1 MVSRTRIRVAA
12 YCRVSTNDQENSL
25 PNQEKYFR
33 ELIAVNKDW
42 TLVDIYSDEAK
53 SGTDT
58 KNRHGFNRMI
68 ANAMAGEID
77 LIVTKAVSR
86 FARNTV
92 DSLKITRDLKEK
104 GVYVKFTLDNIDTR
118 DNDCD
123 LKLTIFAMIAQEE
136 SRKTSVSVK
145 WGQKRRMEQGIVFGR
160 NSMYGYKIL
169 EGKLDIIEEEAEIV
183 RKIFNMYA
191 DGKGSHIIAS
201 ELKEKGIKSKFK
213 NDWSNTVILRLLRNE
228 KYVGDLVQ
236 KKTFTPNYL
245 THDKKYNRGE
255 EEKIPLIN
263 HHRGIVGRE
272 LWNKVQERLIENTLP
287 DAIKKK
293 HSNRYWCSGKILCG
307 VCREKFVSKTKNLK
321 NNTKYRAWR
330 CIKAAMHG
338 SDAEKG
344 GCLSESVNEKV
355 LLSSMQYVL
364 SILNL
369 DKDLIKREMLEEIQS
384 LESIGDTTNEIKQLE
399 ASIKK
404 QKEKIDR
411 LIDLRTDREITKE
424 QLEKKQG
431 ICNEEINRLNA
442 NIDNLRNLDK
452 RQNKQISEIKRY
464 MNEIDRILEFNDLS
478 VNEIVFTDL
487 LKRIVVSNANILEIY
502 LKAIPTGIKLHY
514 KSSGKM
520 DTYKVTFDR
529 VEFIDAMKEEK

>member
-1 MVSRTRIRVAA
+1 MVSRTKIRVAA

-33 ELIAVNKDW
+33 ELIAGNKDW
-42 TLVDIYSDEAK
+42 VLVDIYSDEAK
-53 SGTDT
+53 SGTNT
-58 KNRHGFNRMI
+58 KKRHGFNRMI

-92 DSLKITRDLKEK
+92 DSLQITRDLKEK

-118 DNDCD
+118 DKDCD

-136 SRKTSVSVK
+136 SRKTSESVK
-145 WGQKRRMEQGIVFGR
+145 WGQKASMEQGIVFGR
-160 NSMYGYKIL
+160 NSMYGYKIQG
-169 EGKLDIIEEEAEIV
+169 GKLDIIKEEAETV
-183 RKIFNMYA
+183 KEIFRMYA
-191 DGKGSHIIAS
+191 DGKGSNIIAR

-228 KYVGDLVQ
+228 KYVGDLIQ

-255 EEKIPLIN
+255 EEKILLLN
-263 HHRGIVGRE
+263 HHTGIVSRE

-293 HSNRYWCSGKILCG
+293 HSNRYWCSGKIQCG
-307 VCREKFVSKTKNLK
+307 VCLEKFVSKTKNLK

-338 SDAEKG
+338 ADVEKG

-355 LLSSMQYVL
+355 ILSSMQHAI

-369 DKDLIKREMLEEIQS
+369 NKDLIKREMLEEIQS
-384 LESIGDTTNEIKQLE
+384 LESVGDTTSEIKQLE

-411 LIDLRTDREITKE
+411 LIDMRAEHEITKE
-424 QLEKKQG
+424 QLEKKQQ
-431 ICNEEINRLNA
+431 ICNEEIKRLNA
-442 NIDNLRNLDK
+442 NIDSLRNLDK
-452 RQNKQISEIKRY
+452 RQNKQSNEIKKY
-464 MNEIDRILEFNDLS
+464 MNEIDRILEFKDLS
-478 VNEIVFTDL
+478 ANEIVFTDL

-514 KSSGKM
+514 ESSGKM
-520 DTYKVTFDR
+520 ATYKVTFDK
-529 VEFIDAMKEEK
+529 VELIDAMKAE